1 MTAGKNNGHWEF
13 ERDLKPEE
21 NQGFVYL
28 IINTETTRAY
38 IGKKKYFSITTLPP
52 LKGYKRKRKKF
63 TEMPWR
69 SYTGS
74 SAELNEDIEKLGKD
88 KFKFI
93 VLAECKSQ
101 AELTYTETNLQH
113 TMNVLTDV
121 LPDNTR
127 KYYNKAIGAIKFLP
141 PTIVSEKTREKLR
154 QAAYNLPKGTC
165 EHCNFTCDIANL
177 AKWHNDNCKDNPD
190 GNSNIGSGKSD
201 GS

>member
-1 MTAGKNNGHWEF
+1 MTVGKNNGHWEF
-13 ERDLKPEE
+13 ERDLKPSE

-28 IINTETTRAY
+28 IINKDTTRAY
-38 IGKKKYFSITTLPP
+38 IGKKKFFSITTLPA
-52 LKGYKRKRKKF
+52 LKGYKRKRKKY

-74 SAELNEDIEKLGKD
+74 STELNEDIEKLGKD
-88 KFKFI
+88 KFRFL

-121 LPDNTR
+121 LPDNSR

-141 PTIVSEKTREKLR
+141 PTVVSEKTREKLR

-165 EHCNFTCDIANL
+165 SHCGFTCDIANL
-177 AKWHNDNCKDNPD
+177 AKWHNDNCKDKPD
-190 GNSNIGSGKSD
+190 ENSNTSSR
-201 GS
+201 